1 MNKFLLS
8 AIALLTC
15 VCVYA
20 RDYSIKVDTTSVP
33 SAAQEVLVQRF
44 TQMLENGGFSLTDE
58 AAAPVMNVSVE
69 EKERM
74 ETSGTAVV
82 LDVTAE
88 VKDVATT
95 FTVKGLGS
103 DADDA
108 YLRAA
113 KQILPQSKAAKVF
126 LSAVKMV
133 VHE

>member
-1 MNKFLLS
+1 MKKTFTAILFALLS
-8 AIALLTC
+8 LALSAQPLQLK
-15 VCVYA
+15 VSEDVPEAA
-20 RDYSIKVDTTSVP
+20 R
-33 SAAQEVLVQRF
+33 EVLLQRF

-58 AAAPVMNVSVE
+58 ASAPVMIVSVE

>member
-1 MNKFLLS
+1 MKKTFTAILFALLS
-8 AIALLTC
+8 LALSAQPLQLK
-15 VCVYA
+15 VSEDVPEAA
-20 RDYSIKVDTTSVP
+20 R
-33 SAAQEVLVQRF
+33 EVLLQRF

-58 AAAPVMNVSVE
+58 ASAPVMNVSVE

-126 LSAVKMV
+126 LSAVKMIK
-133 VHE
+133 

>member
-1 MNKFLLS
+1 MKKTFTAILFALLS
-8 AIALLTC
+8 LALSAQPLQLK
-15 VCVYA
+15 VSEDVPEAA
-20 RDYSIKVDTTSVP
+20 R
-33 SAAQEVLVQRF
+33 EVLLQRF

-58 AAAPVMNVSVE
+58 ASAPVMIVSVE

-108 YLRAA
+108 HLRAA

>member
-1 MNKFLLS
+1 MKKTFTAILFALLS
-8 AIALLTC
+8 LALSAQPLQLK
-15 VCVYA
+15 VSEDVPEAA
-20 RDYSIKVDTTSVP
+20 R
-33 SAAQEVLVQRF
+33 EVLLQRF

-58 AAAPVMNVSVE
+58 ASAPVMNVSVE

-126 LSAVKMV
+126 LSAVKMD

>member
-1 MNKFLLS
+1 MKKTFTAILFALLS
-8 AIALLTC
+8 LALSAQPLQLK
-15 VCVYA
+15 VSEDVPEAA
-20 RDYSIKVDTTSVP
+20 R
-33 SAAQEVLVQRF
+33 EVLLQRF

-58 AAAPVMNVSVE
+58 ASAPVMNVSVE

-88 VKDVATT
+88 VK
-95 FTVKGLGS
+95 
-103 DADDA
+103 
-108 YLRAA
+108 AA

>member
-1 MNKFLLS
+1 MKKTFTAILFALLS
-8 AIALLTC
+8 LALSAQPLQLK
-15 VCVYA
+15 VSEDVPEAA
-20 RDYSIKVDTTSVP
+20 R
-33 SAAQEVLVQRF
+33 EVLLQRF
-44 TQMLENGGFSLTDE
+44 TQMLENGVFSLTDE
-58 AAAPVMNVSVE
+58 ASSPVIIVSVE

>member
-1 MNKFLLS
+1 MKRTLIGILFAFFTLLS
-8 AIALLTC
+8 AAQPLQLK
-15 VCVYA
+15 VSEDVPEAA
-20 RDYSIKVDTTSVP
+20 R
-33 SAAQEVLVQRF
+33 EVLLQRF

-58 AAAPVMNVSVE
+58 ASAPVMNVSVE